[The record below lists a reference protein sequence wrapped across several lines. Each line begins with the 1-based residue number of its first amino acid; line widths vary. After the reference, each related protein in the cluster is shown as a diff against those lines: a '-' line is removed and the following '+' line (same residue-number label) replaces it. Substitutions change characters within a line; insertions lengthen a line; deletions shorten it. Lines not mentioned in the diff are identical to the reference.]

1 MFLKNKKLKII
12 CFVLT
17 VNVMIFSGL
26 EWIAGYLI
34 QGDNIYRQVGMMD
47 GNHPLMEFDD
57 ELGYQIRKQA
67 MRKQTNIFLLT
78 VEKYEVADASGKPT
92 RVKYTLPAALNF
104 TYEEGLIRSEHGD
117 IVINSLGFRGPY
129 FKKNKPPDTF
139 RIVAMGGSTTAGMY
153 ENELTYPRL
162 LERMLNQPS
171 TGKRKIEVINAGV
184 WGYTSCQVMKR
195 YKKDIVDLKPDLIL
209 LMSGWNDINKMRTSG
224 ITKRSQYCMD
234 HHPVLV
240 RSKIFRFLRLKI
252 GDAFKKTPSELG
264 VEVFQENSKYYLEN
278 LREIIEDAGVNGTYV
293 VLVSLSSLFETGDS
307 DKFSG
312 YEQFGGFSLQ
322 EIEYR
327 QSAVIYINSLKKKL
341 AKEYKHVSYVDNGL
355 SPLTVG
361 KSKFFDDTIHPTGSG
376 NRVLAFQLFK
386 YLNERYK
393 FDETFRQKYREESW
407 SKNKLELEY
416 LKSIFASNQTEDLS
430 FSACLALHDGLCTY
444 KRDFIPGHVHL
455 TGINEFVLGSILQFP
470 IAAKNPD
477 SKNLFESLM
486 KNAIA
491 LSPDFSVSYWIFGTF
506 YSITGEKELARK
518 YLNESFKI
526 NPLLR
531 DFSFTKNANRF
542 LKKFQRDP
550 FVIDHMRFV
559 NLIYREHAPGNHFI
573 KYNFHLSAENL
584 NKKSPEEAIAR
595 HVEFYYL
602 APLLSRSIFS
612 RTASYLKGRQEP
624 DLAEKIIKKNRQLT
638 TQNGLNSLS

>member
-1 MFLKNKKLKII
+1 MN
-12 CFVLT
+12 
-17 VNVMIFSGL
+17 
-26 EWIAGYLI
+26 
-34 QGDNIYRQVGMMD
+34 
-47 GNHPLMEFDD
+47 
-57 ELGYQIRKQA
+57 
-67 MRKQTNIFLLT
+67 
-78 VEKYEVADASGKPT
+78 
-92 RVKYTLPAALNF
+92 
-104 TYEEGLIRSEHGD
+104 
-117 IVINSLGFRGPY
+117 
-129 FKKNKPPDTF
+129 
-139 RIVAMGGSTTAGMY
+139 
-153 ENELTYPRL
+153 
-162 LERMLNQPS
+162 
-171 TGKRKIEVINAGV
+171 
-184 WGYTSCQVMKR
+184 
-195 YKKDIVDLKPDLIL
+195 
-209 LMSGWNDINKMRTSG
+209 
-224 ITKRSQYCMD
+224 
-234 HHPVLV
+234 HHPILV
-240 RSKIFRFLRLKI
+240 RSNLFRFLRLKI
-252 GDAFKKTPSELG
+252 SETFKRTLNELG
-264 VEVFQENSKYYLEN
+264 VKIFQDNAKYYLEN
-278 LREIIEDAGVNGTYV
+278 LRGIIEGAGVNGTHI
-293 VLVSLSSLFETGDS
+293 VLVSLPSLFETGDS

-361 KSKFFDDTIHPTGSG
+361 KSKFFADTIHPTGSG

-444 KRDFIPGHVHL
+444 KDDPIPAHVHM
-455 TGINEFVLGSILQFP
+455 TGINEFVLGSMLQYP
-470 IAAKNPD
+470 LVVKNPD
-477 SKNLFESLM
+477 IRKLFESLM

-491 LSPDFSVSYWIFGTF
+491 LDPDFSVSYWIFGTF

-550 FVIDHMRFV
+550 FVIDYIRFI
-559 NLIYREHAPGNHFI
+559 NLINLEYSPGGHFM
-573 KYNFHLSAENL
+573 KYNFHLSAEYL
-584 NKKSPEEAIAR
+584 DKKSPEEAIAR

-602 APLLSRSIFS
+602 APLLARSIFS
-612 RTASYLKGRQEP
+612 KTASYLKNRQEP
-624 DLAEKIIKKNRQLT
+624 GLANEIVNKNRQLI

>member
-1 MFLKNKKLKII
+1 M
-12 CFVLT
+12 
-17 VNVMIFSGL
+17 
-26 EWIAGYLI
+26 
-34 QGDNIYRQVGMMD
+34 
-47 GNHPLMEFDD
+47 
-57 ELGYQIRKQA
+57 
-67 MRKQTNIFLLT
+67 
-78 VEKYEVADASGKPT
+78 
-92 RVKYTLPAALNF
+92 
-104 TYEEGLIRSEHGD
+104 
-117 IVINSLGFRGPY
+117 
-129 FKKNKPPDTF
+129 
-139 RIVAMGGSTTAGMY
+139 
-153 ENELTYPRL
+153 
-162 LERMLNQPS
+162 
-171 TGKRKIEVINAGV
+171 
-184 WGYTSCQVMKR
+184 
-195 YKKDIVDLKPDLIL
+195 
-209 LMSGWNDINKMRTSG
+209 
-224 ITKRSQYCMD
+224 
-234 HHPVLV
+234 
-240 RSKIFRFLRLKI
+240 
-252 GDAFKKTPSELG
+252 
-264 VEVFQENSKYYLEN
+264 
-278 LREIIEDAGVNGTYV
+278 
-293 VLVSLSSLFETGDS
+293 VSLPSLSETGDL

-361 KSKFFDDTIHPTGSG
+361 KSKFFADTIHPTGSG

-393 FDETFRQKYREESW
+393 FDETFRQKYHEESW

-491 LSPDFSVSYWIFGTF
+491 LDPDFSVSYWIFGTF
-506 YSITGEKELARK
+506 YSITGEKKLARK

-559 NLIYREHAPGNHFI
+559 NLIYREHTPGNHFM
-573 KYNFHLSAENL
+573 KYNFHLSAEML

-624 DLAEKIIKKNRQLT
+624 DLAEKIIKKNRQLA
-638 TQNGLNSLS
+638 TQNGLNALS

>member
-1 MFLKNKKLKII
+1 M
-12 CFVLT
+12 
-17 VNVMIFSGL
+17 
-26 EWIAGYLI
+26 
-34 QGDNIYRQVGMMD
+34 
-47 GNHPLMEFDD
+47 
-57 ELGYQIRKQA
+57 
-67 MRKQTNIFLLT
+67 
-78 VEKYEVADASGKPT
+78 
-92 RVKYTLPAALNF
+92 
-104 TYEEGLIRSEHGD
+104 
-117 IVINSLGFRGPY
+117 
-129 FKKNKPPDTF
+129 
-139 RIVAMGGSTTAGMY
+139 
-153 ENELTYPRL
+153 
-162 LERMLNQPS
+162 
-171 TGKRKIEVINAGV
+171 
-184 WGYTSCQVMKR
+184 
-195 YKKDIVDLKPDLIL
+195 
-209 LMSGWNDINKMRTSG
+209 
-224 ITKRSQYCMD
+224 
-234 HHPVLV
+234 
-240 RSKIFRFLRLKI
+240 KIFQ
-252 GDAFKKTPSELG
+252 DNA
-264 VEVFQENSKYYLEN
+264 KYYLGN
-278 LREIIEDAGVNGTYV
+278 LREIIEDAGVNGTHV
-293 VLVSLSSLFETGDS
+293 VLVSLPSLFETGDS

-341 AKEYKHVSYVDNGL
+341 AKEHKHVSYVDNGL
-355 SPLTVG
+355 SPLPVG
-361 KSKFFDDTIHPTGSG
+361 KSKFFADTIHPTGSG

-393 FDETFRQKYREESW
+393 FDETFRQKYHEESW

-491 LSPDFSVSYWIFGTF
+491 LDPDFSVSYWIFGIF

-559 NLIYREHAPGNHFI
+559 NLIYREHAPGGHFM
-573 KYNFHLSAENL
+573 KYNFQLSAENL
-584 NKKSPEEAIAR
+584 DKKSPEEAIAL
-595 HVEFYYL
+595 HMEFYYL

-624 DLAEKIIKKNRQLT
+624 DLAEKIIKKNRQLA
-638 TQNGLNSLS
+638 TQNGLNVLS

>member
-1 MFLKNKKLKII
+1 
-12 CFVLT
+12 
-17 VNVMIFSGL
+17 
-26 EWIAGYLI
+26 
-34 QGDNIYRQVGMMD
+34 
-47 GNHPLMEFDD
+47 
-57 ELGYQIRKQA
+57 
-67 MRKQTNIFLLT
+67 
-78 VEKYEVADASGKPT
+78 
-92 RVKYTLPAALNF
+92 
-104 TYEEGLIRSEHGD
+104 
-117 IVINSLGFRGPY
+117 
-129 FKKNKPPDTF
+129 
-139 RIVAMGGSTTAGMY
+139 MGGSTTAGMY

-162 LERMLNQPS
+162 LERMLNRAV
-171 TGKRKIEVINAGV
+171 TGKQKIEVINAGI
-184 WGYTSCQVMKR
+184 WGYDSCQVMTR
-195 YKKDIVDLKPDLIL
+195 YKKEIIDLKPDLIL
-209 LMSGWNDINKMRTSG
+209 LMSGWNDINNIRTSS
-224 ITKRSQYCMD
+224 IKSRSQYCMN
-234 HHPVLV
+234 HHPILV
-240 RSKIFRFLRLKI
+240 RSNLFRFLRLKI
-252 GDAFKKTPSELG
+252 TETFKRTLNELG
-264 VEVFQENSKYYLEN
+264 TKIFQDNAKYYLGN
-278 LREIIEDAGVNGTYV
+278 LREIIEDAGVNGTHV
-293 VLVSLSSLFETGDS
+293 VLVSLPSLFETGDS

-361 KSKFFDDTIHPTGSG
+361 KSKFFADTIHPTGSG

-491 LSPDFSVSYWIFGTF
+491 LDPDFSVSYWIFGTF

-559 NLIYREHAPGNHFI
+559 NLIYREHAPGGHFM
-573 KYNFHLSAENL
+573 KYNFHLSAEYL
-584 NKKSPEEAIAR
+584 DKKSPEEAIAR
-595 HVEFYYL
+595 HMEFYYL
-602 APLLSRSIFS
+602 APLLARSIFS

-624 DLAEKIIKKNRQLT
+624 DLAEKIIKKNRQLA
-638 TQNGLNSLS
+638 TQNGLNALS